1 MIRSYETKFLTN
13 QMSKDETK
21 KKINHTKGSKII
33 RVKIKKKKWIRG
45 QIKIFNWRVKL
56 NWKIALTKRKKI
68 KRIRVKVRIIKQ
80 QKLWLN
86 DEIES
91 QKNL

>member
-1 MIRSYETKFLTN
+1 MIRSYETKSLTN

-56 NWKIALTKRKKI
+56 NWKIALTKRKK
-68 KRIRVKVRIIKQ
+68 
-80 QKLWLN
+80 N
-86 DEIES
+86 
-91 QKNL
+91 QKNKGQNENNKTTKTLIEWWNWK